1 MNEICTG
8 CGYCKVCPI
17 GINIPGYMLFYNE
30 KQMFK
35 KSDEEMIQ
43 SVYGLEY
50 WNYSMS
56 NKKFSAECIKCGK
69 CEEECTQHLPIIDR
83 LKQIAEW
90 EEKGTNDVTV

>member
-1 MNEICTG
+1 
-8 CGYCKVCPI
+8 
-17 GINIPGYMLFYNE
+17 
-30 KQMFK
+30 
-35 KSDEEMIQ
+35 
-43 SVYGLEY
+43 
-50 WNYSMS
+50 MS